1 MKNLLL
7 ILLFLPLIGFGQCI
21 SGVCENGYGTYTYS
35 GEWEGQKY
43 VGEWKDG
50 NCHGLGTMSFPSG
63 SKYVGEW
70 MDDKK
75 HGQGTYTLANGEVT
89 EELWKEGEFIK

>member
-1 MKNLLL
+1 LKH
-7 ILLFLPLIGFGQCI
+7 GQ
-21 SGVCENGYGTYTYS
+21 GTFT
-35 GEWEGQKY
+35 WA
-43 VGEWKDG
+43 
-50 NCHGLGTMSFPSG
+50 SG